1 MSTETTLCEPHPT
14 PEAVALDFSKHPCF
28 NRDAHHKFGRIHLPV
43 APRCNIQCNFCNRK
57 FDCMNESRPGVT
69 SSILKPWQAVD
80 YLSEM
85 LAKRP
90 EITVLGIAGPGD
102 PFANCDETMETLR
115 LARAKFPNL
124 ILCLASNGL
133 GIAPYIDELAEL
145 RTSHVTITINAIDPA
160 ITAKVYAWVRDNKT
174 PLRGL
179 AGAALLLERQ
189 LEAIA
194 KLKEKNLVVKT
205 NTILMP
211 GINDEHIPVLAKKM
225 GEMGVD
231 IMNCMP
237 LIPVKG
243 AVFEDMEAPS
253 ATMTARVRL
262 QSGLSLPQ
270 MIHCA
275 RCRADAVG
283 LINEQPTEEVAAK
296 LNEYS
301 QRAPSGETRP
311 CIAVASLEGMLVNQ
325 HLGEATRFLI
335 YEPAAESSA
344 GYKFKEVR
352 LAPEP
357 GRGVERWKELAE
369 TLNDCRMVLVSA
381 AGMGPRAVME
391 ELGVLVTE
399 MEGLI
404 DEGLRPLF
412 AGQPLPATLKKRL
425 TGCGGPACRGT
436 GTGCA

>member
-1 MSTETTLCEPHPT
+1 MSTEAICEAPT
-14 PEAVALDFSKHPCF
+14 PDDVAIDFSKHPCF
-28 NRDAHHKFGRIHLPV
+28 SRDAHHKFGRIHLPV

-69 SSILKPWQAVD
+69 SAILKPWQAVD
-80 YLSEM
+80 YLGEM
-85 LAKRP
+85 LQKRP

-102 PFANCDETMETLR
+102 PFANAEETMETLR
-115 LARAKFPNL
+115 LARAKHPGL

-133 GIAPYIDELAEL
+133 GIVPYIDEIAALK
-145 RTSHVTITINAIDPA
+145 TSHVTITINTLEPA
-160 ITAKVYAWVRDNKT
+160 MGALIYAWVRDNKT
-174 PLRGL
+174 PLRGI

-194 KLKEKNLVVKT
+194 KLKEKGIVVKT
-205 NTILMP
+205 NTIIMP

-243 AVFEDMEAPS
+243 AAFEDMQEPDK
-253 ATMTARVRL
+253 TMIARVRL
-262 QSGLSLPQ
+262 SSGLHLNQ
-270 MIHCA
+270 MVHCA

-283 LINEQPTEEVAAK
+283 LINEKPTDEQAAI

-301 QRAPSGETRP
+301 QKAPSGELRP
-311 CIAVASLEGMLVNQ
+311 NIAVASLEGMLVNQ
-325 HLGEATRFLI
+325 HLGEASRFLV
-335 YEPAAESSA
+335 YTPDAESA
-344 GYKFKEVR
+344 NGFKFSEVR
-352 LAPEP
+352 IAPDA
-357 GRGVERWKELAE
+357 GRGVERWKELAAV
-369 TLNDCRMVLVSA
+369 LKDCRAVLVSA
-381 AGMGPRAVME
+381 AGIGPRAVLD
-391 ELGVLVTE
+391 ELGVQVME

-412 AGQPLPATLKKRL
+412 AGQQLPASLKRRL
-425 TGCGGPACRGT
+425 TGCSGPSCRGT